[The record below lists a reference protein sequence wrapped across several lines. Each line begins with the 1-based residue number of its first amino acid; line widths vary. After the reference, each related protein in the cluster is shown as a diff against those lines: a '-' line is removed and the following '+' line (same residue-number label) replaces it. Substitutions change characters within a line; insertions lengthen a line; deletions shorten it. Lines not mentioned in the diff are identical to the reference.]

1 MATWGEILNE
11 YNYKLSSDNLRKKY
25 LASLSEL
32 TGRNTIAYYS
42 AFLHKAYDSQLSIT
56 DRDMNA
62 FMATVHNLDKSKGL
76 DLILHTPGGSIT
88 AAESIVTYLKKMFNS
103 NIRVIVPQMAMS
115 AGTMI
120 ACASKEIIMGEHSN
134 LDPIDPQLGGVSCQA
149 VVEEFYDA
157 LKTVQTKPNT
167 LLIWQIIV
175 NKYHPG
181 FIGDCE
187 KAIKLSTEI
196 VKKWLLEGMFLDDRL
211 RKSKVNTII
220 RYLNNHKLQKVHDR
234 HIGIDDCEK
243 IGLRIKRLED
253 NREMQD
259 AILSVHHSFM
269 ITFAES
275 NNTVKIVENNEGVR
289 MIFNHID

>member
-11 YNYKLSSDNLRKKY
+11 YNFKLSSDDLRRKY
-25 LASLSEL
+25 LAALSDI

-42 AFLHKAYDSQLSIT
+42 AFLHKAFDPQLSIT

-62 FMATVHNLDKSKGL
+62 FMTTVHGLDKSKGL

-88 AAESIVTYLKKMFNS
+88 AAESIVTYLKKIFNS

-120 ACASKEIIMGEHSN
+120 ACASKEIIMGNHSN
-134 LDPIDPQLGGVSCQA
+134 LGPIDPQLGGYSCQA
-149 VVEEFYDA
+149 VVEEFYNA
-157 LKTVQTKPNT
+157 VAQVQQNPNT
-167 LLIWQIIV
+167 QLIWQVIV
-175 NKYHPG
+175 SKYHPG

-187 KAIKLSTEI
+187 KAINLSTEI
-196 VKKWLLEGMFLDDRL
+196 VEKWLLNGMFSGDRL
-211 RKSKVNTII
+211 KKGKVHKII
-220 RYLNNHKLQKVHDR
+220 RYLNNHQLQKVHDR
-234 HIGIDDCEK
+234 HIGADDCKE
-243 IGLRIKRLED
+243 IGLIITNMESEEKL
-253 NREMQD
+253 QD

-269 ITFAES
+269 VTFAEK
-275 NNTVKIVENNEGVR
+275 NNTVKIIENNNGVR